1 MLNLPTRSPK
11 PYIPKLFYISELL
24 HIPELPYL
32 HELTHTTTR
41 PHRWLTVRLKPLA
54 WARQIRWAGCTVFLL
69 MLFSLQACE
78 KGLNLKLAPTP
89 IMTNDIFDKT
99 PGLELPY
106 SLYMPSSMMGWELSR
121 ITQLHF
127 DSTYKVYVLDNIPI
141 DTPLLDEEGARFK
154 LCSNAWR
161 YQFGFGSYIPDAES
175 TFGIPTEGI
184 VVQVERFK
192 EAANDLRIEFP
203 ANTTPATPRM
213 MRMEFKLIANEP
225 NPHGLIRVTLH

>member
-1 MLNLPTRSPK
+1 MLNLLTRSLK
-11 PYIPKLFYISELL
+11 LYIPKPSYPPRLY
-24 HIPELPYL
+24 
-32 HELTHTTTR
+32 
-41 PHRWLTVRLKPLA
+41 RWLPVRLTQLE
-54 WARQIRWAGCTVFLL
+54 WAGRLRWAGCTVFLL
-69 MLFSLQACE
+69 MLFCLQACE

-89 IMTNDIFDKT
+89 IMTNDIFDNT

-127 DSTYKVYVLDNIPI
+127 DSTSKVYVLDNIPI

-184 VVQVERFK
+184 VVQVELFK

-203 ANTTPATPRM
+203 AKTSPAVNRTL
-213 MRMEFKLIANEP
+213 RMEFKLIGNTP
-225 NPHGLIRVTLH
+225 SPHGLIRITLH